1 MAFYQVMMSENPGL
15 WWLTPLSTYFSYIV
29 VRKSKMTSTV
39 EYNFQ
44 FTISLYGKITNV
56 FSKLSKLIKPN
67 SAWMVI
73 AICHMQSMYILAYI
87 GNQRWPLLSGI
98 F

>member
-1 MAFYQVMMSENPGL
+1 MAFYQVMTSENPGL

-44 FTISLYGKITNV
+44 FTISLYAKITNV

-73 AICHMQSMYILAYI
+73 AMCKVCTFGSYRQSTMAAALRHILI
-87 GNQRWPLLSGI
+87 
-98 F
+98 